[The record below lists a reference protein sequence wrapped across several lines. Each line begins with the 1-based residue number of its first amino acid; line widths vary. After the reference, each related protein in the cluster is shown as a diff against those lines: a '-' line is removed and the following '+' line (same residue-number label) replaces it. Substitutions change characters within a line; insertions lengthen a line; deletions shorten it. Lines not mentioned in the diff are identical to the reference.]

1 MTQGVVSNVTSGLL
15 DSPVSGL
22 LGLAFQGISSAGTTP
37 FWQSL
42 ADNSGTLDAPLM
54 AFQLTRF
61 VNDSTVHV
69 VESGGTFTLGATNQ
83 SLYTGE
89 IDYYD
94 VPSDAVAYWT
104 IPMNGEQN
112 SGYMSATLA
121 RRGSDCPFPIAIT
134 VQGQTLS
141 LSENSQ
147 SFAAIDTG
155 TTLVG
160 GPDSLVQQLYSAIPG
175 SAPGTG
181 NYEGYYTYRAY
192 NLLQFSMPI
201 EFEA

>member
-1 MTQGVVSNVTSGLL
+1 ML

-42 ADNSGTLDAPLM
+42 VDNSGTLDAPLM

-61 VNDSTVHV
+61 VNDSAVHV
-69 VESGGTFTLGATNQ
+69 IESGGTFTLGATNE

-104 IPMNGEQN
+104 IPMNSESN
-112 SGYMSATLA
+112 SDIMPAASA
-121 RRGSDCPFPIAIT
+121 RRSTDCLF
-134 VQGQTLS
+134 Q
-141 LSENSQ
+141 
-147 SFAAIDTG
+147 
-155 TTLVG
+155 
-160 GPDSLVQQLYSAIPG
+160 
-175 SAPGTG
+175 
-181 NYEGYYTYRAY
+181 
-192 NLLQFSMPI
+192 
-201 EFEA
+201 